1 MEINESQGI
10 TLYAFFEAIAQQ
22 TAPLPEDLKQQM
34 SQTGEI
40 FTTDINTAINQLANL
55 AQHPNLKPIYELTR
69 QQIQP
74 DYQPQELNEYLP
86 DPEDP
91 DNEPRNKLIGYLDNV
106 IVIDVLQSPNPGQ
119 ALNTNQGF
127 LEKFRSLLFKKL

>member
-127 LEKFRSLLFKKL
+127 LEKLRSLLFKKL